1 MSETGYEMTTFKP
14 MLASPADLNNLKFP
28 LLASPKLDGI
38 RAVVINGVLMSRSL
52 KPIPNKHVQ
61 KLFGAYE
68 YFDGEL
74 IVGEPTAKNC
84 FNVTT
89 SGVMSVDGEPD
100 VRFHVFDHI
109 QHYYDRYN
117 ARFKPGKFNLRER
130 VVAVPQTLVHSLA
143 ELLALEEQRL
153 DEGYEGLILRDP
165 DAGYKFGRSTTKEG
179 ILLKLKRFLD
189 DEAHIVGLV
198 EQMHNGNEA
207 TTNELG
213 RTKRSSHKENK
224 TGKNT
229 LGAFQVLWKGIEFE
243 IGTGMDD
250 ELRQHVW
257 DNRDKYIGKLVKF
270 KYFPVGV
277 KDKPR
282 HPVFLGFR
290 DVKDL

>member
-1 MSETGYEMTTFKP
+1 MSFKP

-74 IVGEPTAKNC
+74 IVGPATAKNC

-89 SGVMSVDGEPD
+89 SGVMSVEGEPD
-100 VRFHVFDHI
+100 VTFHVFDHI
-109 QHYYDRYN
+109 AVPHERYCH
-117 ARFKPGKFNLRER
+117 RFKPGKFNLRSR
-130 VVAVPQTLVHSLA
+130 VVEVPQTLVHSLE
-143 ELLALEEQRL
+143 ELLALEEKCL
-153 DEGYEGLILRDP
+153 NEGYEGLILRDP
-165 DAGYKFGRSTTKEG
+165 DAGYKFGRSTAREG
-179 ILLKLKRFLD
+179 ILLKLKRFVD
-189 DEAHIVGLV
+189 SEAVIVDFI

-229 LGAFQVLWKGIEFE
+229 LGAFQVVWNGMCFE

-250 ELRQHVW
+250 ELRQRIW
-257 DNRDKYIGKLVKF
+257 NNRNQFKGLWVKF

-290 DVKDL
+290 DAKDM

>member
-1 MSETGYEMTTFKP
+1 MTTFKP
-14 MLASPADLNNLKFP
+14 MLASPADLNNLRFP

-38 RAVVINGVLMSRSL
+38 RAVVIDGVLMSRSL

-61 KLFGAYE
+61 KLFSAYE
-68 YFDGEL
+68 HFDGEL
-74 IVGEPTAKNC
+74 IVGSPTAKNC

-109 QHYYDRYN
+109 EVPHVRYYS
-117 ARFKPGKFNLRER
+117 RFSPCKFNLRSR
-130 VVAVPQTLVHSLA
+130 VVEVPQTLVNSLE
-143 ELLALEEQRL
+143 ELLALEEKCL
-153 DEGYEGLILRDP
+153 NEGYEGLILRDP

-189 DEAHIVGLV
+189 DEALIVGLV

-250 ELRQHVW
+250 ELRQRVW
-257 DNRDKYIGKLVKF
+257 NNREKYIGKLVKF

-282 HPVFLGFR
+282 HPVFLSFR
-290 DVKDL
+290 DERDL

>member
-1 MSETGYEMTTFKP
+1 MTSFKP
-14 MLASPADLNNLKFP
+14 MLASPADLNNLRFP

-61 KLFGAYE
+61 KLFSAYE
-68 YFDGEL
+68 HFDGEL

-100 VRFHVFDHI
+100 VRFYVFDHI
-109 QHYYDRYN
+109 AVPHERYYH
-117 ARFKPGKFNLRER
+117 RFRPGKFNLRSR
-130 VVAVPQTLVHSLA
+130 VVEVPQTIVHSIE
-143 ELLALEEQRL
+143 ELLALEEKRL

-165 DAGYKFGRSTTKEG
+165 DAGYKFGRSTAKEG

-250 ELRQHVW
+250 ELRQRVW

-282 HPVFLGFR
+282 HPVFLSFR
-290 DVKDL
+290 DERDL

>member
-1 MSETGYEMTTFKP
+1 MTTFKP
-14 MLASPADLNNLKFP
+14 MLASPADLNNLRFP
-28 LLASPKLDGI
+28 LLCSTKLDGI

-74 IVGEPTAKNC
+74 IVGPATAKNC

-100 VRFHVFDHI
+100 VFFHVFDHVAD
-109 QHYYDRYN
+109 HTSRYS
-117 ARFKPGKFNLRER
+117 LRAKR
-130 VVAVPQTLVHSLA
+130 LKAANKAKRLVLVPQTLVNSLE
-143 ELLALEEQRL
+143 ELLALEEKCL
-153 DEGYEGLILRDP
+153 TEGYEGLILRDP
-165 DAGYKFGRSTTKEG
+165 DAGYKFGRSTAKEG
-179 ILLKLKRFLD
+179 ILLKLKRFQD

-250 ELRQHVW
+250 ELRQRVW
-257 DNRDKYIGKLVKF
+257 DNREKYIGKLVKF

-282 HPVFLGFR
+282 HPVFLSFR
-290 DVKDL
+290 DERDL

>member
-1 MSETGYEMTTFKP
+1 MTTFKP
-14 MLASPADLNNLKFP
+14 MLASPADLNNLRFP

-61 KLFGAYE
+61 KLFGKYE
-68 YFDGEL
+68 HLDGEL
-74 IVGEPTAKNC
+74 IVGSPTAKDC
-84 FNVTT
+84 FRETT
-89 SGVMSVDGEPD
+89 SGVMSVDGEPA
-100 VRFHVFDHI
+100 VSFHVFDHVGNP
-109 QHYYDRYN
+109 QAPFYLRN
-117 ARFKPGKFNLRER
+117 PEASGKNYLGTC
-130 VVAVPQTLVHSLA
+130 VKIVPQVKVSTLE
-143 ELLALEEQRL
+143 ELLFLEEVRL
-153 DEGYEGLILRDP
+153 NEGYEGLILRDP
-165 DAGYKFGRSTTKEG
+165 DAGYKFGRSTAKEG
-179 ILLKLKRFLD
+179 ILLKLKRFED
-189 DEAHIVGLV
+189 SEAVIIGLV

-229 LGAFQVLWKGIEFE
+229 LGAFQVRWGDIEFE

-250 ELRQHVW
+250 ELRQRVW
-257 DNRDKYIGKLVKF
+257 DTREKYIGKLVKF

-282 HPVFLGFR
+282 HPVFLSFR
-290 DVKDL
+290 DAKDL

>member
-1 MSETGYEMTTFKP
+1 MTLAFKP
-14 MLASPADLNNLKFP
+14 MLASPADLNNLRFP

-61 KLFGAYE
+61 KLFSAYE
-68 YFDGEL
+68 HFDGEL

-89 SGVMSVDGEPD
+89 SGVMSVEGEPD
-100 VRFHVFDHI
+100 VTFHVFDHVAD
-109 QHYYDRYN
+109 HTSRYS
-117 ARFKPGKFNLRER
+117 LRAKR
-130 VVAVPQTLVHSLA
+130 LKAANKAKRLVLVPQTLVNSVE
-143 ELLALEEQRL
+143 ELLALEEKCL
-153 DEGYEGLILRDP
+153 NEGYEGLILRDP
-165 DAGYKFGRSTTKEG
+165 DAGYKFGRSTAKEG
-179 ILLKLKRFLD
+179 ILLKLKRFQD

-250 ELRQHVW
+250 ELRQRVW
-257 DNRDKYIGKLVKF
+257 DNREKYIGKLVKF

-282 HPVFLGFR
+282 HPVFLSFR
-290 DVKDL
+290 DERDL